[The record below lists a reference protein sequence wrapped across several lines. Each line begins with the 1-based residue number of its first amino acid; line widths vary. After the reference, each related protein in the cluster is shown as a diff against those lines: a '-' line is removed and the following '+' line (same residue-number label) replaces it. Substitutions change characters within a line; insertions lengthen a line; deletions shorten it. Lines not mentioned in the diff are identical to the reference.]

1 MMTLDRFEDLAGL
14 LGPDLARWPEAERG
28 AAQAFMA
35 ANPQAARAA
44 LAQVSALNDLLESA
58 RDAVPGL
65 ALYDA
70 VIASA
75 PAAHDAAPRWSA
87 MAAAAALLVGVS
99 AGWLTTEPPNPMTKC
114 CLSAPLPFWLKM
126 RLTGWRRRRDD
137 QAQYLDHPSDCLGLG
152 QWCPDRCRCPYLVGR
167 ASA

>member
-44 LAQVSALNDLLESA
+44 LAQASALNDLLESA

-75 PAAHDAAPRWSA
+75 PAAHNVAHDAAPRWSA

-99 AGWLTTEPPNPMTKC
+99 AGWLTTE
-114 CLSAPLPFWLKM
+114 APQSDDEVLFERAFAVLAEDETDWLEEAA
-126 RLTGWRRRRDD
+126 R
-137 QAQYLDHPSDCLGLG
+137 
-152 QWCPDRCRCPYLVGR
+152 
-167 ASA
+167 

>member
-44 LAQVSALNDLLESA
+44 LAQASALNDLLESA

-99 AGWLTTEPPNPMTKC
+99 AGWLTTE
-114 CLSAPLPFWLKM
+114 APQSDDEVLFERAFAVLAEDETDWLEEAA
-126 RLTGWRRRRDD
+126 R
-137 QAQYLDHPSDCLGLG
+137 
-152 QWCPDRCRCPYLVGR
+152 
-167 ASA
+167 